1 MSGPP
6 SFRGGAPWGGAGRGA
21 RREPPMECRDPV
33 LENALYSGDLDRV
46 RRHFR
51 QGAAVDLVLR
61 ARTHEPRWICREWG
75 IWALTYE
82 QELTS
87 PLHVTAGRGFVDC
100 LRHLLLRGAEV
111 DLAPAGRTA
120 LHEACAAPAPD
131 CARLLLSFGADPH
144 APAEPDGRRPLH
156 FCRSPDSL
164 ECARLLLAHGAVV
177 NAASEGGEGEGEGET
192 PLHVAARLG
201 LAGHARLFLSH
212 GALLEARD
220 AAGRTP
226 LHAACSAAPLPRGAE
241 GGGGGGAAREGRW
254 AVCRL
259 LVASGARVEA
269 SDQDRRRPLHCACKA
284 GDHRAV
290 ALLLEGGA
298 SANLMAYGGGT
309 PLHLA
314 LQAAAAH
321 DPARDPAAR
330 PDDPEDP
337 DPQGDVRPEL
347 VVRHLLNHGAVRVWP
362 GALLKVVCHC
372 CACPPALEA
381 LLNTYERVPVTE
393 EWREAVPEEAQQRDP
408 RFFESLLSLGGS
420 PRALRHLSPPRPPR
434 RPPRT
439 PPPAPP
445 DPTRPPRAP
454 PPLPAPPFRRPSS
467 TRAPGGVGRGRGA
480 RDPLLS
486 GEAPSPHCKESPE
499 RDPWAGLQG
508 KGRKEG
514 R

>member
-1 MSGPP
+1 MEAIQT
-6 SFRGGAPWGGAGRGA
+6 RRAEGAAGAFWRALLEGDGCA
-21 RREPPMECRDPV
+21 LLCLLRDPDSGV
-33 LENALYSGDLDRV
+33 GPNSVFDTSDSEEWKALRGNSRW
-46 RRHFR
+46 
-51 QGAAVDLVLR
+51 LR
-61 ARTHEPRWICREWG
+61 

-111 DLAPAGRTA
+111 DLAPGGRTA

-131 CARLLLSFGADPH
+131 CARLLLSFGADPR
-144 APAEPDGRRPLH
+144 APAQPDGRRPLH

-164 ECARLLLAHGAVV
+164 ECARLLLSHGAVV
-177 NAASEGGEGEGEGET
+177 NEAPEEGESEGET

-226 LHAACSAAPLPRGAE
+226 LHAACSAGPLR
-241 GGGGGGAAREGRW
+241 GGGVGEGEGRW

-259 LVASGARVEA
+259 LVAAGARVEA
-269 SDQDRRRPLHCACKA
+269 WDQDRTRPLHCACKA

-290 ALLLEGGA
+290 SLLLERGA

-314 LQAAAAH
+314 LQAAAAPHAPH
-321 DPARDPAAR
+321 DG

-337 DPQGDVRPEL
+337 DPAGDVRPEL
-347 VVRHLLNHGAVRVWP
+347 VVRLLLNHGAVRVWP
-362 GALLKVVCHC
+362 GALLKVVRHC
-372 CACPPALEA
+372 CACPRALEA

-393 EWREAVPEEAQQRDP
+393 EWREAVPEEVQQRDR
-408 RFFESLLSLGGS
+408 RFFESLWGLGGS
-420 PRALRHLSPPRPPR
+420 PRALRHLSRLALRAALQGRPLPPLLPR
-434 RPPRT
+434 LGL
-439 PPPAPP
+439 
-445 DPTRPPRAP
+445 P
-454 PPLPAPPFRRPSS
+454 PPLRRFLLL
-467 TRAPGGVGRGRGA
+467 RFEGA
-480 RDPLLS
+480 
-486 GEAPSPHCKESPE
+486 
-499 RDPWAGLQG
+499 LQ
-508 KGRKEG
+508 
-514 R
+514 